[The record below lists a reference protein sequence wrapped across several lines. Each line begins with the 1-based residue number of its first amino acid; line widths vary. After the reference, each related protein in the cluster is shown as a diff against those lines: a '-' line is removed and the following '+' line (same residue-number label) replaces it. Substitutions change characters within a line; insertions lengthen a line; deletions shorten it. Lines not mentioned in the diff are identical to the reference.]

1 MEKVCK
7 QELCNGCG
15 ACAAVCTAGC
25 IQMLADAEG
34 FLRPVIRPEN
44 CIDCNRCQRVCP
56 VLAQENTANGTT
68 VAYAAIHTDA
78 DIRYGSTSGGVFS
91 LLCQWIFER
100 GGIVYG
106 AAYDEKFD
114 VVHCPAENMEQVHKL
129 RGAKYAQ
136 SYLNDCYTQV
146 RRQLE
151 AGRYVLFSG
160 TPCQVGGLRAY
171 LGKDYEKLLLVD
183 LICHGVPSP
192 KVWQHYI
199 AYRSIQDAQG
209 EKPAAINLR
218 SKETG
223 WPRYSI
229 RFDYPSG
236 QFYSAYNFQ
245 DPYLRGFV
253 GNLCLRPSCYDCR
266 FKGDTRISDFTLGD
280 YWGVWDQRPEYHDE
294 KGTSLVLLHTEKAKQ
309 CWEQIAG
316 QLKAEQV
323 DVQEA
328 LKDNPS
334 ALESSKRPSAREL
347 FFACYENEDFLQL
360 ITRILP
366 VKKEMKKTIWYK
378 LIRLPY
384 RVAKKVVRLLR
395 K

>member
-1 MEKVCK
+1 MEKICK
-7 QELCNGCG
+7 AELCTGCG
-15 ACAAVCTAGC
+15 ACAAACPVAC
-25 IQMLADAEG
+25 IRMEADAEG
-34 FLRPVIRPEN
+34 FLRPIVDPDK
-44 CIDCNRCQRVCP
+44 CIACGRCSQICP
-56 VLAQENTANGTT
+56 ILEASQQICDET
-68 VAYAAIHTDA
+68 VAYAAVNSDA
-78 DIRYGSTSGGVFS
+78 QIRYNSTSGGVFS

-114 VVHCPAENMEQVHKL
+114 VVHCSAENMEQVHKL

-136 SYLNDCYTQV
+136 SHLGDCYTQV
-146 RRQLE
+146 QRQLE

-209 EKPAAINLR
+209 EKPTAINLR

-229 RFDYPSG
+229 RFDYPGG
-236 QFYSAYNFQ
+236 QLYSAYNFQ

-253 GNLCLRPSCYDCR
+253 GNLYLRPSCYDCR
-266 FKGDTRISDFTLGD
+266 FKGSTRISDFTLGD
-280 YWGVWDQRPEYHDE
+280 YWGVWEQKPEYHDE

-323 DVQEA
+323 DTQEA

-334 ALESSKRPSAREL
+334 ALESSERPNAREI
-347 FFACYENEDFLQL
+347 FFACYENEDFSQL
-360 ITRILP
+360 ISRILP
-366 VKKEMKKTIWYK
+366 VKKETKKTIWYK

-384 RVAKKVVRLLR
+384 RVMKKVVRLLR
-395 K
+395 E